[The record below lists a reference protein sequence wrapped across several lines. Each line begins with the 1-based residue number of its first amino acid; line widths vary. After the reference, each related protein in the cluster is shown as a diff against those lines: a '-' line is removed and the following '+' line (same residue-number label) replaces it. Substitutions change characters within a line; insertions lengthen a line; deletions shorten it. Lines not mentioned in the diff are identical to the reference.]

1 VALMSVPRASVDAV
15 FDTNILIDYLV
26 GRDEALQAFERYPRR
41 AVSVVTWIE
50 LQVGTRNADEAD
62 VVELFLR
69 EFALID
75 INRRI
80 ARTAVALRRRTRIRL
95 PDALIWATAQI
106 AGAPLLTRN
115 TRDFPEGTPGVV
127 VPYL

>member
-1 VALMSVPRASVDAV
+1 M
-15 FDTNILIDYLV
+15 
-26 GRDEALQAFERYPRR
+26 
-41 AVSVVTWIE
+41 SVVTWIE
-50 LQVGTRNADEAD
+50 LQVGTRNADEVD

-80 ARTAVALRRRTRIRL
+80 ARTAVALRRRTRIHL